1 MSNLSVSDASALTL
15 LQELMLRTDDEGD
28 SVFRLNTLPFSKDN
42 VLLITGISV
51 LKPVYITEKKQV
63 PIPGSQV
70 PPIPIHPEEEEE

>member
-1 MSNLSVSDASALTL
+1 MSNLSVADASALTL

-28 SVFRLNTLPFSKDN
+28 SVFRLNTLPFNNEN

-51 LKPVYITEKKQV
+51 LKPVYITEKKQE

-70 PPIPIHPEEEEE
+70 PPIKKLSREEE